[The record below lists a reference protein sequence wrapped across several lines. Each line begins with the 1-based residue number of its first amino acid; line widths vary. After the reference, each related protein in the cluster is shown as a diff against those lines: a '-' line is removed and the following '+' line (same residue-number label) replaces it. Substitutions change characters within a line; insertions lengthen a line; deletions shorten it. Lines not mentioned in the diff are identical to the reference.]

1 MSKRLLSWTLAG
13 VFVAGSFVIAPMTA
27 QAGSKG
33 RRNTAAVMTGIAGYN
48 LLRGNTKTGLLWGA
62 GAAYAWK
69 RHSDARK
76 AEKRRARYMGYRSS
90 YGSTY
95 RTSAYSGRTRSR
107 RSRRHYYR

>member
-33 RRNTAAVMTGIAGYN
+33 RRNTAAILTGIAGYN
-48 LLRGNTKTGLLWGA
+48 LLRGNTKTGLLVGA

-69 RHSDARK
+69 RHADARK
-76 AEKRRARYMGYRSS
+76 AEKRRARYLARHHTYRSG
-90 YGSTY
+90 YM
-95 RTSAYSGRTRSR
+95 TSAYSSSR
-107 RSRRHYYR
+107 RARYRRHATH